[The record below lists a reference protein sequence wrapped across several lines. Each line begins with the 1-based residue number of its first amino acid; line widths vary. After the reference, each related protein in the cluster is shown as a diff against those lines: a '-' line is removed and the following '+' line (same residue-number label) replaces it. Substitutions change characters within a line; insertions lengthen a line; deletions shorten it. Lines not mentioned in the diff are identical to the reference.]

1 MTTQTQA
8 IAARIQKAEMRRPAR
23 IALLVLNYVG
33 PLIVLILLWQWG
45 TTTFPNKFF
54 PPPFTIVENAQK
66 LFFGGDAST
75 LFMTPAL
82 TVDTAATL
90 YRLLVGFAVG
100 SAFGILVGMAIVMKK
115 YTPDG
120 KPLQIR
126 GTNGLI
132 AKEVVEVLGKVP
144 SRMVLSPT
152 GQSQD
157 VPLVKAGTSYGNL
170 LKTFR
175 ERNKLMHQAKKKP
188 LS

>member
-1 MTTQTQA
+1 
-8 IAARIQKAEMRRPAR
+8 
-23 IALLVLNYVG
+23 
-33 PLIVLILLWQWG
+33 
-45 TTTFPNKFF
+45 
-54 PPPFTIVENAQK
+54 
-66 LFFGGDAST
+66 
-75 LFMTPAL
+75 
-82 TVDTAATL
+82 
-90 YRLLVGFAVG
+90 
-100 SAFGILVGMAIVMKK
+100 MKK

-175 ERNKLMHQAKKKP
+175 ERNKLMHQAKKP